1 MKIHEYNQM
10 MAYLTRPATPTLV
23 ASAET
28 DALKEKFNEQLGE
41 GTIKTLDELP
51 PVKDPF
57 KEFEDRQQAAS
68 GGRIGYNPGGLVRV
82 YQLLKNLRKTGP
94 IKGLEERLI
103 KKFKATGMEF
113 IEAVDKAHTQ
123 AAGVRYEAK
132 MKIINDAM
140 KNTDVYSDDYVD
152 LLDMKIK
159 IEDPDFAKKFVKFP
173 ENLKNKTRSRNDPDW
188 AEANFGEEYGTKL
201 DQARSKEINEAVDPN
216 FKEPLSPSDQMV
228 SDIDD
233 MNVANTDEFFGR
245 KKNASGGVIGEGGM
259 FQGEDLG
266 NRTGFS
272 GIRKNIESVD
282 GEPYVKTF
290 ETGTG
295 AKKYGAFY
303 SRQGFN
309 RRSTFDRTPEGLQKA
324 IEARN
329 KFDLEFEKFKI
340 DKGTLDPAV
349 KKLKNPPDSKK
360 PWRYQRP
367 NKPLEYFATEKQALD
382 FQQKA
387 RTAKIEAGTKVP
399 KTDFAK
405 IKKQIINGTT
415 LEELADEYKS
425 GKEAITN
432 LLKNN
437 KTSYSQL
444 SPSESYLDDIDS
456 LKYIEDNYGKLKG
469 ETLGKNLYPDLKPS
483 TQISRIRKLSTKLIK
498 QNKLKPIPANL
509 VLETREEKGFN
520 PSESA
525 KKASDDRG
533 VKIKKFSVPAFE
545 AAMSGNFKSQLSHMD
560 DLGSQIVRFETL
572 GYSPQKINQ
581 EILKNVDPY
590 LNALYKKRADLL
602 KNKPKGYVKSVN
614 TINDRGAAVAYGTKG
629 YKSFNIIE
637 PGGKEYRLGVDP
649 SKSLDPFGQFEGKS
663 VQEVSPKKILKTSKT
678 MEQIIPDPVE
688 RYFFLENAK
697 AVQKAQGKISKKE
710 INKVAKNLNSLGFDT
725 DPYDK
730 LNNLL
735 KSSDKTT
742 ILKIRKA
749 LKCPDV
755 LASGGRVGLANGTG
769 NLLECPMKKLAADPE
784 GTLNKVG
791 KAVPETRSPI
801 INVLKK
807 VGAPLAK
814 WGGRAFIAAG
824 PAFVIMETM
833 DAAEKFREGE
843 PAGQIAVDAVS
854 NLILPGVGASY
865 ELAQKRKMMKDI
877 ASPSELAA
885 MEKEDRLR
893 YANMLQEDP
902 LRETDYGSMIE
913 KNISTPEEQLDRFN
927 LEEKTTAAYDYN
939 KEDRK
944 KQRQEVQDQFF
955 KDIAEKAD
963 DYLGG
968 SYTDTN
974 EISLD
979 DIVKSYYNEGG
990 RVGYADGPKDPSRR
1004 TVIKGLTA
1012 LATLPIIG
1020 KYFKLAKV
1028 GPKVSGAVKVAIDK
1042 VKGLPDWFQPFVNKV
1057 LKEGKDVTDEAATIE
1072 REIVKRV
1079 DIEDATV
1086 DVHYNTATNDVRVE
1100 IVGGKNALDEPL
1112 QMDYK
1117 APEIIEETGKKTKG
1131 SFSAVESK
1139 PQPIQIGADD
1149 FDIETG
1155 ENVTDVLDDL
1165 LSETDYLEGFA
1176 TGKIRTPKEIARA
1189 KKRTMHRENMKKN
1202 PTDYV
1207 VDPSEGNPY
1216 AMGDYEKFYETVT
1229 DLDGIDDLLD
1239 LKYLKKK

>member
-1 MKIHEYNQM
+1 MKIQDYNQM

-57 KEFEDRQQAAS
+57 KEFEDRQQA
-68 GGRIGYNPGGLVRV
+68 
-82 YQLLKNLRKTGP
+82 
-94 IKGLEERLI
+94 
-103 KKFKATGMEF
+103 
-113 IEAVDKAHTQ
+113 
-123 AAGVRYEAK
+123 
-132 MKIINDAM
+132 
-140 KNTDVYSDDYVD
+140 
-152 LLDMKIK
+152 
-159 IEDPDFAKKFVKFP
+159 
-173 ENLKNKTRSRNDPDW
+173 
-188 AEANFGEEYGTKL
+188 
-201 DQARSKEINEAVDPN
+201 
-216 FKEPLSPSDQMV
+216 
-228 SDIDD
+228 
-233 MNVANTDEFFGR
+233 
-245 KKNASGGVIGEGGM
+245 ASGGVIGEGGM

-367 NKPLEYFATEKQALD
+367 NKPIEYFATEKQALD

-581 EILKNVDPY
+581 K
-590 LNALYKKRADLL
+590 
-602 KNKPKGYVKSVN
+602 
-614 TINDRGAAVAYGTKG
+614 
-629 YKSFNIIE
+629 
-637 PGGKEYRLGVDP
+637 
-649 SKSLDPFGQFEGKS
+649 
-663 VQEVSPKKILKTSKT
+663 
-678 MEQIIPDPVE
+678 
-688 RYFFLENAK
+688 
-697 AVQKAQGKISKKE
+697 
-710 INKVAKNLNSLGFDT
+710 
-725 DPYDK
+725 
-730 LNNLL
+730 
-735 KSSDKTT
+735 
-742 ILKIRKA
+742 
-749 LKCPDV
+749 
-755 LASGGRVGLANGTG
+755 
-769 NLLECPMKKLAADPE
+769 
-784 GTLNKVG
+784 GTLNQLIQLMTEVPLLLMVQKGIKV
-791 KAVPETRSPI
+791 
-801 INVLKK
+801 
-807 VGAPLAK
+807 
-814 WGGRAFIAAG
+814 
-824 PAFVIMETM
+824 
-833 DAAEKFREGE
+833 
-843 PAGQIAVDAVS
+843 
-854 NLILPGVGASY
+854 LIL
-865 ELAQKRKMMKDI
+865 L
-877 ASPSELAA
+877 
-885 MEKEDRLR
+885 
-893 YANMLQEDP
+893 NQE
-902 LRETDYGSMIE
+902 E
-913 KNISTPEEQLDRFN
+913 KN
-927 LEEKTTAAYDYN
+927 
-939 KEDRK
+939 
-944 KQRQEVQDQFF
+944 
-955 KDIAEKAD
+955 
-963 DYLGG
+963 
-968 SYTDTN
+968 
-974 EISLD
+974 
-979 DIVKSYYNEGG
+979 
-990 RVGYADGPKDPSRR
+990 
-1004 TVIKGLTA
+1004 
-1012 LATLPIIG
+1012 
-1020 KYFKLAKV
+1020 
-1028 GPKVSGAVKVAIDK
+1028 
-1042 VKGLPDWFQPFVNKV
+1042 
-1057 LKEGKDVTDEAATIE
+1057 
-1072 REIVKRV
+1072 
-1079 DIEDATV
+1079 
-1086 DVHYNTATNDVRVE
+1086 
-1100 IVGGKNALDEPL
+1100 
-1112 QMDYK
+1112 
-1117 APEIIEETGKKTKG
+1117 TG
-1131 SFSAVESK
+1131 
-1139 PQPIQIGADD
+1139 
-1149 FDIETG
+1149 
-1155 ENVTDVLDDL
+1155 
-1165 LSETDYLEGFA
+1165 
-1176 TGKIRTPKEIARA
+1176 
-1189 KKRTMHRENMKKN
+1189 
-1202 PTDYV
+1202 
-1207 VDPSEGNPY
+1207 
-1216 AMGDYEKFYETVT
+1216 
-1229 DLDGIDDLLD
+1229 
-1239 LKYLKKK
+1239 